1 MSVSSGI
8 KEFRKEAKYIEEKSS
23 FDFKTAKREVLR
35 EFDEWRKIKEP
46 TILSMN
52 FGKKSG
58 IYVDESPHCWYI
70 QVFYLLLKE

>member
-1 MSVSSGI
+1 MSSAI
-8 KEFRKEAKYIEEKSS
+8 KEFRKEAKYIEEENS

-35 EFDEWRKIKEP
+35 EFDEWRKSEEP

-58 IYVDESPHCWYI
+58 IYVDESPHHWYI